1 MTTLTAS
8 SAKEQFLSLLRK
20 SHDFGEKY
28 TITHNGQPY
37 AILMSTDE
45 YEGLLETL
53 EILQDKRL
61 TKKILKSMDD
71 IKAGRV
77 YSFEEVVGRKQ
88 RK

>member
-45 YEGLLETL
+45 YDGLLETL
-53 EILQDKRL
+53 EILQDKRPTDVHRIAYIHPYRL
-61 TKKILKSMDD
+61 LV
-71 IKAGRV
+71 R
-77 YSFEEVVGRKQ
+77 
-88 RK
+88 